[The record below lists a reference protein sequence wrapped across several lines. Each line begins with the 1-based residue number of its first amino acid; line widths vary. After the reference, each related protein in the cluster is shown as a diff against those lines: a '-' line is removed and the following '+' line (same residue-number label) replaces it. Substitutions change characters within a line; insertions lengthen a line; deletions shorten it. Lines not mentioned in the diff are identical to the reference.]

1 MTCLKKIQ
9 NTEVFGSK
17 FSSRTLTTAGDTVLG
32 RDSVT
37 GKAVTINVNAQMLIT
52 IKTQRKP
59 TCFNRGMNL
68 VNNFV

>member
-17 FSSRTLTTAGDTVLG
+17 FSSRTLTTAGDTVLA

-37 GKAVTINVNAQMLIT
+37 GKAVTINVNAQMLNSASPSELST
-52 IKTQRKP
+52 IKTIL
-59 TCFNRGMNL
+59 GI
-68 VNNFV
+68 V

>member
-17 FSSRTLTTAGDTVLG
+17 FSSRTLTTSGDAVLG

-52 IKTQRKP
+52 MLNSASP
-59 TCFNRGMNL
+59 ADLSPLF
-68 VNNFV
+68 

>member
-17 FSSRTLTTAGDTVLG
+17 FSSRTLTTAGDTVLA

-52 IKTQRKP
+52 IKSQRKP
-59 TCFNRGMNL
+59 TDFSRWRMSEC
-68 VNNFV
+68 